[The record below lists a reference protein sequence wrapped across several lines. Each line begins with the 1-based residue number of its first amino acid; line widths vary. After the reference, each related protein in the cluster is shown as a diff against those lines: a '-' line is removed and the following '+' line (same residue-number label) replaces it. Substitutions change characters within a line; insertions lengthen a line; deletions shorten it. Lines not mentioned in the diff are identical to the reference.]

1 MRTPA
6 SRVRSLSL
14 AAGLFEGLVMAAI
27 PLSETVIHAVAQLVD
42 DSNNNG
48 RYREPTHSDIEF
60 QVRTAGLATHDPKHQ
75 GQNVGKAKRVRAIL
89 YAALDVD
96 QAAGAKLVG
105 GLLVKVRACG
115 GFREASDNYVGA
127 EAIDNARAAFEAE
140 GFVLGADGSLSAKV
154 LDSLRGAELTG
165 ALRAYAARAQKG
177 SEDAALLSGTG
188 KDLMEA
194 TAAHVLTTL
203 GGGSY
208 NTGLNFQGLLG
219 MAFIALDLAVPE
231 LPAEPG
237 ESPVKGLERALFQS
251 AVAVN
256 RIRNRQGTGHG
267 RPWLPTIANEEAK
280 AGIEVVGAVSAYMLA
295 KLAKKT
301 RG

>member
-1 MRTPA
+1 
-6 SRVRSLSL
+6 V
-14 AAGLFEGLVMAAI
+14 AAI
-27 PLSETVIHAVAQLVD
+27 PLSETVIHAIAQLVD

-48 RYREPTHSDIEF
+48 KYREPTHSDIEF
-60 QVRTAGLATHDPKHQ
+60 QVRTAGLLAHDPKLK
-75 GQNVGKAKRVRAIL
+75 GEALGKAKRVRAIL
-89 YAALDVD
+89 YAALEND
-96 QAAGAKLVG
+96 QEAGAKLVG
-105 GLLVKVRACG
+105 GLLGKVRACG
-115 GFREASDNYVGA
+115 GFRQASENYVGV

-154 LDSLRGAELTG
+154 LESLRGSELTV

-203 GGGSY
+203 SGGSY
-208 NTGLNFQGLLG
+208 NARLDFQGLMG

-231 LPAEPG
+231 LPAQPG
-237 ESPVKGLERALFQS
+237 ESPVKVLERALFQS

-256 RIRNRQGTGHG
+256 RVRNKQGTGHG
-267 RPWLPTIANEEAK
+267 RPWVATIANEEAK
-280 AGIEVVGAVSAYMLA
+280 VAIELVGTVSAYMLT
-295 KLAKKT
+295 KLTKKT
-301 RG
+301 RV